1 MTGLPFQMKFYCTVI
16 EYLVALLQTG
26 LAYHTC
32 HSIWACGCSVR
43 PWRGDALVRDVFCTI
58 AEHVKAGFQFCS
70 RRMHGIS
77 EQLQMMKSVA
87 AAA

>member
-32 HSIWACGCSVR
+32 QHMGMRLQRA
-43 PWRGDALVRDVFCTI
+43 PM
-58 AEHVKAGFQFCS
+58 AG
-70 RRMHGIS
+70 
-77 EQLQMMKSVA
+77 
-87 AAA
+87 